1 MTVPMTGSL
10 PSLMKILEFAFIA
23 YPVTDEARA
32 RAFYEGILGFTPG
45 MEMRDGDQFW
55 IEFEVGP
62 HVLGIGNE
70 PFMKPSAD
78 GAQLVLEV
86 EDFDESIA
94 HLRSKGVAFAMEP
107 FAMPSCRAAIIIDPD
122 GNRLGIHKRN
132 A

>member
-1 MTVPMTGSL
+1 
-10 PSLMKILEFAFIA
+10 MKILEFAFIV
-23 YPVTDEARA
+23 YPVTDEVRA

-55 IEFEVGP
+55 IEYEVGP

-86 EDFDESIA
+86 EDFDEAIT
-94 HLRSKGVAFAMEP
+94 HLRSKGVDFAMEP

-132 A
+132 G